1 MNLGKESETREFKSS
16 TSELKES
23 MVSISAMLNKAGK
36 GTVYF
41 GVDDNGNV
49 KGMEIGKRT
58 MKDIA
63 NMISLTIKPTIYP
76 IIEEKADDDKRYI
89 EVSVSGTTGPY
100 SYKGAYYI
108 RVGDEDKL
116 ADNDLLR
123 KLLSSSS
130 DFLREKPSYQ
140 DQLSFSALFASLG
153 ALGKKPINN
162 LSYYRHIG
170 LVNSAGSFNYQA
182 ELMSDSSPVSIKV
195 STFQGRD
202 KDIQIGRKECG
213 KKPLFV
219 ALEEASSYVNSLNE
233 TRIFFPEGKT
243 ERKEETL
250 FDYASFREAWV
261 NAVVHNDWMTMIPP
275 AIYIYDDRL
284 EILSYG
290 GLPLHLD
297 QKSFFEGISHP
308 VNPSLFNMFE
318 LLNIVE
324 ANGHGVK
331 KIVSSYGEK
340 AFSIQENLLIVT
352 IPFSFTP
359 SFAFRHE
366 IPESL
371 NGYGKILAYLSNEP
385 YASYRDIS
393 IATGYSL
400 KKTRI
405 GIDKLIDLGKLER
418 ESPRGKWI
426 VK

>member
-1 MNLGKESETREFKSS
+1 MNLGKENETREFKLS

-23 MVSISAMLNKAGK
+23 MVSISAMLNKS
-36 GTVYF
+36 GTGTIYF
-41 GVDDNGNV
+41 GVGDDGEV
-49 KGMEIGKRT
+49 KGMQIGKST
-58 MKDIA
+58 LKDIA

-76 IIEEKADDDKRYI
+76 IIEEKIDEDKHYI
-89 EVSVSGTTGPY
+89 ILSVNGTTGPY

-108 RVGDEDKL
+108 RVGEEDKL
-116 ADNDLLR
+116 ADNDILR

-130 DFLREKPSYQ
+130 DFLREKPAYQ
-140 DQLSFSALFASLG
+140 DKLSFSSFFASLG
-153 ALGKKPINN
+153 SLGKKPDNN

-170 LVNSAGSFNYQA
+170 LVNSSGEFNYQA
-182 ELMSDSSPVSIKV
+182 ELMSDTSPVSIKV
-195 STFQGRD
+195 STFQGLD
-202 KDIQIGRKECG
+202 KDIQVGRKECG
-213 KKPLFV
+213 KKPLFI

-233 TRIFFPEGKT
+233 TRIYFPNGKT
-243 ERKEETL
+243 ERKEENL

-261 NAVVHNDWMTMIPP
+261 NAVVHNDWMSMIPP
-275 AIYIYDDRL
+275 AIYIYDNRL

-297 QKSFFEGISHP
+297 EESFFNGVSHP

-340 AFSIQENLLIVT
+340 AFSIGENLIIVT
-352 IPFSFTP
+352 IPFAFTP
-359 SFAFRHE
+359 SFVFRQE

-371 NGYGKILAYLSNEP
+371 NGYGKILAYVASEP
-385 YASYRDIS
+385 FASYRDIS
-393 IATGYSL
+393 LATGYSL
-400 KKTRI
+400 KKTRT
-405 GIDKLIDLGKLER
+405 GIEKLISLGKLDR